1 MLTIRLF
8 GSLASLLCLLGLQM
22 STANAA
28 HAQPARFLLTFDDG
42 PSTKT
47 HNNPT
52 ESILRT
58 LDSNAVQNGI
68 KAIFFTQTRL
78 GPDRKGQLTLQLLTR
93 NHLAGHLLAI
103 HSGSRIGILDHRLL
117 KGGELHEFLV
127 NSQNALRG
135 ITGHTPRLIRPPY
148 WAFNERTWAAY
159 REVSLSMLLTDI
171 SVGDGKSWGFRA
183 NPRRRS
189 VLLKQMQVVKQRID
203 DGGIPLVEGLH
214 PIIVTFHD
222 TNTWTASHMEEYL
235 KLLIESA
242 SSAGVTL
249 DQRTFYAQRETL
261 ERVAVRRSE
270 LEPNPEE
277 MVPSRWRWL
286 HGE

>member
-1 MLTIRLF
+1 M
-8 GSLASLLCLLGLQM
+8 LGLQV
-22 STANAA
+22 SVVNA
-28 HAQPARFLLTFDDG
+28 AQPARFLLTFDDG
-42 PSTKT
+42 PSTKK

-52 ESILRT
+52 ESILQT
-58 LDSNAVQNGI
+58 LESNGVQNDI

-78 GPDRKGQLTLQLLTR
+78 GPDRKGQLTLELLNRT
-93 NHLAGHLLAI
+93 HLAGHLLAI
-103 HSGSRIGILDHRLL
+103 HSGSLTGILDHRRL
-117 KGGELHEFLV
+117 KATELHNFLV
-127 NSQNALRG
+127 DSKNDLSKIAGQAPQL
-135 ITGHTPRLIRPPY
+135 LRPPY

-159 REVSLSMLLTDI
+159 REDGLSMVLTDI

-203 DGGIPLVEGLH
+203 DDEIPLVEGLH

-222 TNTWTASHMEEYL
+222 TNTWTASRMEEYL
-235 KLLIESA
+235 QLLVESA

-249 DQRTFYAQRETL
+249 DQQAYYAQREVL
-261 ERVAVRRSE
+261 ERVAVRRSL
-270 LEPNPEE
+270 LEDNPVE

-286 HGE
+286 ISR